1 MRIKLGTTST
11 YRALDGKRYVEKAEI
26 TRETERAYLLEITR
40 GPVVYKHWIPKSI
53 SLRLKT
59 FIEVPDWFW
68 EKTAEERSLSRA
80 MSRNSRGGGELR

>member
-1 MRIKLGTTST
+1 MRIMLGTAST

-40 GPVVYKHWIPKSI
+40 GPVVYRHWIPKSI

-68 EKTAEERSLSRA
+68 EKAVEERNMCMVR
-80 MSRNSRGGGELR
+80 RCRRGGGSR

>member
-26 TRETERAYLLEITR
+26 TRETERAYLLEIQH

-53 SLRLKT
+53 SLRLKS

-68 EKTAEERSLSRA
+68 NEVTGCEVPQMSSCRSRMPRSR
-80 MSRNSRGGGELR
+80 RG